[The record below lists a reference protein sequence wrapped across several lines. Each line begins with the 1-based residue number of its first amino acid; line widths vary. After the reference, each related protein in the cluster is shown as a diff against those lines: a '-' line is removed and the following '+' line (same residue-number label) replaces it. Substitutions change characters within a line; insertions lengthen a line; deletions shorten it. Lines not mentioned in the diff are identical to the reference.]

1 MGRLIKASLAIA
13 VGLAVVLGL
22 ASCGS
27 GSDAKLLAGN
37 TAKEITENLDAV
49 KQLAAEGECVSAEDA
64 ARQVATQVD
73 SLHGID
79 PKLKE
84 TLEKGAVTLQEV
96 VERCTEEET
105 EASELEEDEE
115 EPETTE
121 TEEVEPKKKPKKDE
135 KETKAPPAKEPK
147 TEKETK
153 PPAEPPEPPG
163 HEGEAPPGQEE
174 STTPSGGIG
183 PGSEATPP
191 AAEGD

>member
-1 MGRLIKASLAIA
+1 MGRLTTLLLALV
-13 VGLAVVLGL
+13 VGSAATLGL

-37 TAKEITENLDAV
+37 TANEITENLDAV

-64 ARQVATQVD
+64 AQQVATQVD
-73 SLHGID
+73 GLRGID

-84 TLEKGAVTLQEV
+84 TLEQGAVKLNEV
-96 VERCTEEET
+96 VEQCTEEEAE
-105 EASELEEDEE
+105 EAEIAEDEE

-121 TEEVEPKKKPKKDE
+121 TEEEPKKKKPEKTE
-135 KETKAPPAKEPK
+135 KEAAPPAKEPK

-163 HEGEAPPGQEE
+163 HEGEAPPGHEE
-174 STTPSGGIG
+174 SEPPSGGIG
-183 PGSEATPP
+183 PGAEATPP
-191 AAEGD
+191 AGEGD